1 MTSAD
6 NFASEEIEELE
17 TTSQPEYPVVFGIP
31 ITPRVGGFL
40 FGGLGIFVAG
50 YLYVTQ
56 VQPAQQQYG
65 ELRQQQEQKQ
75 AQINQPSTQKELKQ
89 IEAQLQQAQT
99 RQKQVLDL
107 LSSEQSLDTILV
119 DFNSLIAEINAA
131 LGATQE
137 QNKLELVNFQ
147 PLSSEATT
155 VQDGSLGSAVN
166 GKVKRKSFELEM
178 KGTFRQIKLMMNSI
192 ERLQPLLIVRN
203 FQTEI
208 SKEQVV
214 KYRTQ
219 GNTIAS
225 TNPPRLNTTFQV
237 DAILPLKDS

>member
-1 MTSAD
+1 M
-6 NFASEEIEELE
+6 
-17 TTSQPEYPVVFGIP
+17 
-31 ITPRVGGFL
+31 L
-40 FGGLGIFVAG
+40 F
-50 YLYVTQ
+50 
-56 VQPAQQQYG
+56 
-65 ELRQQQEQKQ
+65 R
-75 AQINQPSTQKELKQ
+75 
-89 IEAQLQQAQT
+89 
-99 RQKQVLDL
+99 
-107 LSSEQSLDTILV
+107 
-119 DFNSLIAEINAA
+119 
-131 LGATQE
+131 
-137 QNKLELVNFQ
+137 
-147 PLSSEATT
+147 
-155 VQDGSLGSAVN
+155 SAVN